1 MLREKHFKL
10 ALLTEALLQ
19 SPISRVFRLT
29 LVDPHRHLA
38 DLEDEL
44 ERPIDRGQ
52 PRIIAAI
59 DRVDYPMATKLER
72 PAPVGPTIVASLCI
86 VAVERGMAP
95 IDEHS
100 SNRLKAVVCKVRM
113 VFPRIDFCH
122 GCAPLADAIPL
133 YGHFIESV
141 NQRQFCKP
149 ADRPSLAER
158 GPSQATLIAQRD
170 KLCSTTCHMAEP
182 SDIETFIAEW
192 RGTGGSEL
200 ANTQSFINGLAR
212 LLGVDPPRGAK
223 ADDTANDYVFER
235 RVFQDNGDGT
245 SSFGRIDCYKRGC
258 FILEAKQ
265 GSEADRAAAD
275 KGEDDLDIFGQTAK
289 TRVARGTARRGTP
302 GWAKAMVQ
310 AKGQAERYAK
320 ALPIDHGW
328 PPFLLV
334 ADIGYCIEVYA
345 DFTGTGKAYAQFP
358 DRARYRI
365 MLEDLRDEDVRDRL
379 RAIWTDP
386 KSLDPTARAARVTR
400 DIADLLATVARRL
413 EKRGYDAETTSG
425 FLMRVL
431 FTMFAEDSK
440 LIPEGSFTQLLKNQR
455 AHPEHLE
462 HQLSALWVAMDKG
475 EFSPA
480 LGVPLRK
487 FNGYLFKERTAL
499 PLDGEEL
506 EVLIQ
511 AAEHVWT
518 EVEPAIFG
526 TLLERALNPKERA
539 KLGAHYTPRAYVE
552 RLIGPTIMEPLRAD
566 WDGVRGA
573 AATLIEEGKA
583 DEAKAFVEAF
593 HSRLAQ
599 TKVLDPACGT
609 GNFLYVAMARMKELE
624 GEVLDLLVELGDDQ
638 YVAELTGHTITPEN
652 FLGIE
657 INPRA
662 AAIAQLVL
670 WIGYL
675 QWHFRV
681 NGADRTPPEPI
692 LRDVKTIEN
701 RDALIEWDKKL
712 AELDENGDPV
722 SRWDGETMKVH
733 PVTGKKV
740 PDETARVEVF
750 RYIKPRAAKWPKADF
765 IVGNPPFI
773 GNKRM
778 RKRLGENYAKALRAA
793 WPKVPK
799 SVDLVMY
806 WWDRCAELTQS
817 GQLRAFGLVS
827 TNSIKQVTNRAVIEK
842 WLKTRPALKLSF
854 AIPDHPWM
862 DDETTA
868 QVRISMTAAAKTGRM
883 GFLET
888 IQSERKV
895 KGQPNVVELVSQL
908 GQIHS
913 NLTIGANIT
922 DCGPLKSNDA
932 VSFMGVIPSGTGF
945 RISAEELKECG
956 HDLSDLPSVVRTYLV
971 GNELTDNKAPG
982 FIVDYFG
989 LNEAQ
994 AREASPPLFQFV
1006 LNRVKD
1012 GRDARSGGTADS
1024 QQYAAEWWLFAKPRP
1039 GMRAALKGQ
1048 SRYIATTET
1057 SKHRWFTF
1065 LSPTV
1070 LPDQKIRGVAIDD
1083 AFYLGVLSSR
1093 IHVVWSDAAG
1103 GRQGVGNDPV
1113 YNNTTCFEPFPFPAD
1128 VSDVV
1133 KGKIRIEAEAFDAL
1147 RKRVLESH
1155 EDLTLTKL
1163 YNVLEALREGRALTD
1178 AERDMHDRGLVTL
1191 IRQHHDA
1198 IDALVAEA
1206 YGWPADLPDE
1216 EILTRLVALN
1226 KERAAEEA
1234 RGLIRWLRPEYQ
1246 APDYKA
1252 PVTQTLD
1259 LGETDGALPDNV
1271 IPWPG
1276 SLPEQVSA
1284 VQSILTAA
1292 ATPLAPQDVARA
1304 FKGKRAATVRPVLD
1318 ALAGIGMAR
1327 RLNDGRYAA

>member
-1 MLREKHFKL
+1 MC
-10 ALLTEALLQ
+10 Q
-19 SPISRVFRLT
+19 I
-29 LVDPHRHLA
+29 
-38 DLEDEL
+38 
-44 ERPIDRGQ
+44 
-52 PRIIAAI
+52 
-59 DRVDYPMATKLER
+59 
-72 PAPVGPTIVASLCI
+72 
-86 VAVERGMAP
+86 
-95 IDEHS
+95 
-100 SNRLKAVVCKVRM
+100 
-113 VFPRIDFCH
+113 
-122 GCAPLADAIPL
+122 
-133 YGHFIESV
+133 
-141 NQRQFCKP
+141 
-149 ADRPSLAER
+149 
-158 GPSQATLIAQRD
+158 
-170 KLCSTTCHMAEP
+170 
-182 SDIETFIAEW
+182 
-192 RGTGGSEL
+192 
-200 ANTQSFINGLAR
+200 
-212 LLGVDPPRGAK
+212 LGVDAPAGSRT
-223 ADDTANDYVFER
+223 DDAHNDYVFER

-245 SSFGRIDCYKRGC
+245 QSFGRVDCYKRNA

-265 GSEADRAAAD
+265 GSEADRTAAN
-275 KGEDDLDIFGQTAK
+275 KGEDDLDIFGQTASA
-289 TRVARGTARRGTP
+289 RVKRGTARRGTP

-320 ALPIDHGW
+320 ALPVAHGW

-358 DRARYRI
+358 DRSRYRI
-365 MLEDLRDEDVRDRL
+365 MLEDLRDEDVRARL
-379 RAIWTDP
+379 RSIWTEP
-386 KSLDPTARAARVTR
+386 KTLDPAIQSAKVTR
-400 DIADLLATVARRL
+400 EIADLLATVSRRL
-413 EKRGYDAETTSG
+413 EARGYNAEAVSG

-431 FTMFAEDSK
+431 FTMFAEDTKVLLPQDSFK
-440 LIPEGSFTQLLKNQR
+440 TLLREHIGSPQML
-455 AHPEHLE
+455 HHS
-462 HQLSALWVAMDKG
+462 LSALWKAMDKG
-475 EFSPA
+475 DYAPA
-480 LGVPLRK
+480 LRTHVKR
-487 FNGYLFKERTAL
+487 FNGYLFKNTDAPE
-499 PLDGEEL
+499 LDADEL
-506 EVLIQ
+506 QVLIQ
-511 AAEHVWT
+511 AAEKDWT

-573 AATLIEEGKA
+573 AATLIEDGKA
-583 DEAKAFVEAF
+583 DEAKVFVQAF
-593 HSRLAQ
+593 HAKLAQ

-681 NGADRTPPEPI
+681 NGSDRAPPEPI
-692 LRDVKTIEN
+692 LKDIRTIEN
-701 RDALIEWDKKL
+701 RDALIDYDDKVL
-712 AELDENGDPV
+712 ELDEHGKPL

-733 PVTGKKV
+733 PVTGRNV
-740 PDETARVEVF
+740 PDEDARAEVY
-750 RYIKPRAAKWPKADF
+750 RYVKPRAAKWPKADF

-778 RKRLGENYAKALRAA
+778 RIRLGENYAKALRAA

-817 GQLRAFGLVS
+817 GRLNAFGLVS
-827 TNSIKQVTNRAVIEK
+827 TNSIKQVTNRAVIER
-842 WLKTRPALKLSF
+842 WLKVRPALNLSF

-868 QVRISMTAAAKTGRM
+868 QVRISMTVASKGRRL
-883 GFLET
+883 GILET

-895 KGQPNVVELVSQL
+895 KGQPNVVDLIPRF

-922 DCGPLKSNDA
+922 DCGPLKSNDTL
-932 VSFMGVIPSGTGF
+932 SFMGVIPSGTGF
-945 RISAEELKECG
+945 RISAYELVECG
-956 HDLSDLPSVVRTYLV
+956 CDLSHLPSVVRTYLV
-971 GNELTDNKAPG
+971 GNELTDNKPPG
-982 FIVDYFG
+982 FIIDYFG
-989 LNEAQ
+989 LNEAR
-994 AREASPPLFQFV
+994 AREASPALFQFV
-1006 LNRVKD
+1006 LNRVKA
-1012 GRDARSGGTADS
+1012 GRVARSGDTSDS

-1039 GMRAALKGQ
+1039 GMRAAIQGQ
-1048 SRYIATTET
+1048 SRYLATTET

-1065 LSPTV
+1065 LHSAV
-1070 LPDQKIRGVAIDD
+1070 LPDQKIRGVATED
-1083 AFYLGVLSSR
+1083 AFHLGVLSNR
-1093 IHVVWSDAAG
+1093 IHTLWSDAAG
-1103 GRQGVGNDPV
+1103 GRQGVGNDSV

-1128 VSDVV
+1128 VPEPLKD
-1133 KGKIRIEAEAFDAL
+1133 KIRAEAEALDAL
-1147 RKRVLESH
+1147 RKRVLAQH

-1163 YNVLEALREGRALTD
+1163 YNVLEALRADGGKGRALTD

-1198 IDALVAEA
+1198 IDALVAQA
-1206 YGWPADLPDE
+1206 YGWPVDLSDE
-1216 EILTRLVALN
+1216 QVLTRLVALN

-1234 RGLIRWLRPEYQ
+1234 KGLIRWLRPEYQ
-1246 APDYKA
+1246 APGQTTDGHTA
-1252 PVTQTLD
+1252 AVTQSLD
-1259 LGETDGALPDNV
+1259 LGEAAAILPDNV
-1271 IPWPG
+1271 IPWPI

-1284 VQSILTAA
+1284 VQSILSAA
-1292 ATPLAPQDVARA
+1292 QSPLAPQDIARA

-1327 RLNDGRYAA
+1327 RLKDGRYAA

>member
-1 MLREKHFKL
+1 ML
-10 ALLTEALLQ
+10 EADQ
-19 SPISRVFRLT
+19 
-29 LVDPHRHLA
+29 
-38 DLEDEL
+38 
-44 ERPIDRGQ
+44 
-52 PRIIAAI
+52 
-59 DRVDYPMATKLER
+59 
-72 PAPVGPTIVASLCI
+72 
-86 VAVERGMAP
+86 
-95 IDEHS
+95 
-100 SNRLKAVVCKVRM
+100 
-113 VFPRIDFCH
+113 
-122 GCAPLADAIPL
+122 
-133 YGHFIESV
+133 IES
-141 NQRQFCKP
+141 
-149 ADRPSLAER
+149 
-158 GPSQATLIAQRD
+158 
-170 KLCSTTCHMAEP
+170 
-182 SDIETFIAEW
+182 FIAEW

-212 LLGVDPPRGAK
+212 LLDVDPPRGAK
-223 ADDTANDYVFER
+223 ADDATNDYVFER

-245 SSFGRIDCYKRGC
+245 TSFGRIDCYKRGC

-275 KGEDDLDIFGQTAK
+275 KGEDDLDIFGQTAR

-365 MLEDLRDEDVRDRL
+365 MLDDLRDEGVRDRL

-386 KSLDPTARAARVTR
+386 KILDPTARAARVTR

-440 LIPEGSFTQLLKNQR
+440 LIPEGSFTQLLKSQR

-462 HQLSALWVAMDKG
+462 HQLSALWAAMDKG

-499 PLDGEEL
+499 PLDAEEL
-506 EVLIQ
+506 EVLIE

-539 KLGAHYTPRAYVE
+539 KLAAHYTPRAYVE

-566 WDGVRGA
+566 WNAVRA
-573 AATLIEEGKA
+573 AAGQLIDEGKA
-583 DEAKAFVEAF
+583 DEAKSFVEAF
-593 HSRLAQ
+593 HARLAQ
-599 TKVLDPACGT
+599 TRVLDPACGT

-624 GEVLDLLVELGDDQ
+624 GEVLDYLVELGDEQ

-692 LRDVKTIEN
+692 LRDVRTIEN
-701 RDALIEWDKKL
+701 RDALIDHDEMVLEK
-712 AELDENGDPV
+712 DENGDPLT
-722 SRWDGETMKVH
+722 RWDGETKKKH
-733 PVTGKKV
+733 PITGKEV
-740 PDETARVEVF
+740 PDQDSRVEVY
-750 RYIKPRAAKWPKADF
+750 RYVNPRPSKWPKADF

-773 GNKRM
+773 GKGKRAVEY
-778 RKRLGENYAKALRAA
+778 LGRPYLTALESAS
-793 WPKVPK
+793 KVK
-799 SVDLVMY
+799 LSADYVMH
-806 WWDRCAELTQS
+806 WWDRAADLARS
-817 GQLRAFGLVS
+817 
-827 TNSIKQVTNRAVIEK
+827 KQVRRFGFITSSTITQQFNTKVV
-842 WLKTRPALKLSF
+842 RPHVEAAKSALSIAY
-854 AIPDHPWM
+854 AIADHPWV
-862 DDETTA
+862 DEKGSA
-868 QVRISMTAAAKTGRM
+868 AVRIAMTVGHGGKVSGRLLHIADESLAPDIIAFFEQTGKISA
-883 GFLET
+883 T
-888 IQSERKV
+888 
-895 KGQPNVVELVSQL
+895 
-908 GQIHS
+908 
-913 NLTIGANIT
+913 LTISNDVKSAM
-922 DCGPLKSNDA
+922 PLKANDGICSPGIKTFGA
-932 VSFMGVIPSGTGF
+932 
-945 RISAEELKECG
+945 
-956 HDLSDLPSVVRTYLV
+956 
-971 GNELTDNKAPG
+971 G
-982 FIVDYFG
+982 FIVDKALAKRWISDFSPHELAVLKPYFG
-989 LNEAQ
+989 GKDVTDRWKGKFVIDVDHLEEEQLRQKFPHFYNHLFNHVKPDRDENNDDSRRLNWWKFGRRNTEL
-994 AREASPPLFQFV
+994 REALEGCP
-1006 LNRVKD
+1006 
-1012 GRDARSGGTADS
+1012 
-1024 QQYAAEWWLFAKPRP
+1024 
-1039 GMRAALKGQ
+1039 
-1048 SRYIATTET
+1048 RYIVTTET
-1057 SKHRWFTF
+1057 AKHRFFIF
-1065 LSPTV
+1065 LSPPQFPEGGLV
-1070 LPDQKIRGVAIDD
+1070 VVAIAD
-1083 AFYLGVLSSR
+1083 AFALGVLSSKSHLIWMQR
-1093 IHVVWSDAAG
+1093 AKGALET
-1103 GRQGVGNDPV
+1103 RPR
-1113 YNNTTCFEPFPFPAD
+1113 YNKQRCFDPFPFPVD
-1128 VSDVV
+1128 VAETLKD
-1133 KGKIRIEAEAFDAL
+1133 KIRVEAEALDAL
-1147 RKRVLESH
+1147 RKRALESH
-1155 EDLTLTKL
+1155 QDLTNTKL

-1178 AERDMHDRGLVTL
+1178 SHRDIHDRGLVTL

-1206 YGWPADLPDE
+1206 YGWPADLSDE

-1259 LGETDGALPDNV
+1259 LGETAAALTDNV

-1327 RLNDGRYAA
+1327 RLKDGRYAA

>member
-1 MLREKHFKL
+1 MLRRML
-10 ALLTEALLQ
+10 EADQ
-19 SPISRVFRLT
+19 
-29 LVDPHRHLA
+29 
-38 DLEDEL
+38 
-44 ERPIDRGQ
+44 
-52 PRIIAAI
+52 
-59 DRVDYPMATKLER
+59 
-72 PAPVGPTIVASLCI
+72 
-86 VAVERGMAP
+86 
-95 IDEHS
+95 
-100 SNRLKAVVCKVRM
+100 
-113 VFPRIDFCH
+113 
-122 GCAPLADAIPL
+122 
-133 YGHFIESV
+133 IES
-141 NQRQFCKP
+141 
-149 ADRPSLAER
+149 
-158 GPSQATLIAQRD
+158 
-170 KLCSTTCHMAEP
+170 
-182 SDIETFIAEW
+182 FIAEW

-245 SSFGRIDCYKRGC
+245 TSFGRIDCYKRGC

-365 MLEDLRDEDVRDRL
+365 MLEDLRDDDVRDRL

-462 HQLSALWVAMDKG
+462 HQLSALWAAMDKG

-499 PLDGEEL
+499 PLDAEEL

-599 TKVLDPACGT
+599 TRVLDPACGT

-681 NGADRTPPEPI
+681 NGAERTPPEPI

-701 RDALIEWDKKL
+701 RDALIEWDEKV
-712 AELDENGDPV
+712 AELDEVGNPV
-722 SRWDGETMKVH
+722 TRWDGETMKED
-733 PVTGKKV
+733 PVTGIDV
-740 PDETARVEVF
+740 PDETARIPIY
-750 RYIKPRAAKWPKADF
+750 RYVKPHATKWPKADF
-765 IVGNPPFI
+765 IVGNPPFVSS
-773 GNKRM
+773 RET
-778 RKRLGENYAKALRAA
+778 RELLGDGYADALRDSH
-793 WPKVPK
+793 PSVPGN
-799 SVDLVMY
+799 VDLVMY
-806 WWDRCAELTQS
+806 FWKLAADS
-817 GQLRAFGLVS
+817 VRAGAREFGLITTS
-827 TNSIKQVTNRAVIEK
+827 RIRMEQNRKVTSS
-842 WLKTRPALKLSF
+842 ALANDLHITF
-854 AIPDHPWM
+854 AIPDHPWAGKDAEAGVRVAFTVVSKDKSQQRRLLLAPDH
-862 DDETTA
+862 DDSRSRVSDGTILEQA
-868 QVRISMTAAAKTGRM
+868 D
-883 GFLET
+883 LET
-888 IQSERKV
+888 KIRRSITPDLSPSVEIDGVSELKAWSDLSHAGM
-895 KGQPNVVELVSQL
+895 KPYATTLVVTEDVAVRLF
-908 GQIHS
+908 
-913 NLTIGANIT
+913 
-922 DCGPLKSNDA
+922 PDA
-932 VSFMGVIPSGTGF
+932 VTMDRYAPRYLNGQDVARRPRNARVLDFNGFTSEAAVRQISEAAFQYLVTHTKPERSQERNPRLRKEWWRFEASRDGLRSGIQQIDRYIVTVENSPTRYF
-945 RISAEELKECG
+945 VF
-956 HDLSDLPSVVRTYLV
+956 LPS
-971 GNELTDNKAPG
+971 
-982 FIVDYFG
+982 
-989 LNEAQ
+989 
-994 AREASPPLFQFV
+994 S
-1006 LNRVKD
+1006 
-1012 GRDARSGGTADS
+1012 
-1024 QQYAAEWWLFAKPRP
+1024 
-1039 GMRAALKGQ
+1039 
-1048 SRYIATTET
+1048 
-1057 SKHRWFTF
+1057 
-1065 LSPTV
+1065 V
-1070 LPDQKIRGVAIDD
+1070 LPDQKLRCVASDD
-1083 AFYLGVLSSR
+1083 AFVLGVLSSQAHAKFSAR
-1093 IHVVWSDAAG
+1093 IG
-1103 GRQGVGNDPV
+1103 GRHGVGNTPV
-1113 YNNTTCFEPFPFPAD
+1113 YNTKCATTFPLPAD
-1128 VSDVV
+1128 VPEPL
-1133 KGKIRIEAEAFDAL
+1133 KAKIRAEAEALDAL

-1163 YNVLEALREGRALTD
+1163 YNVVEALREGRALTD

-1206 YGWPADLPDE
+1206 YGWPAELSDE

-1259 LGETDGALPDNV
+1259 LGETAAALPDNV

-1304 FKGKRAATVRPVLD
+1304 FKGKRAATIRPVLD

-1327 RLNDGRYAA
+1327 RLKDGRYAA

>member
-1 MLREKHFKL
+1 M
-10 ALLTEALLQ
+10 T
-19 SPISRVFRLT
+19 S
-29 LVDPHRHLA
+29 
-38 DLEDEL
+38 
-44 ERPIDRGQ
+44 
-52 PRIIAAI
+52 
-59 DRVDYPMATKLER
+59 
-72 PAPVGPTIVASLCI
+72 
-86 VAVERGMAP
+86 
-95 IDEHS
+95 
-100 SNRLKAVVCKVRM
+100 
-113 VFPRIDFCH
+113 
-122 GCAPLADAIPL
+122 
-133 YGHFIESV
+133 
-141 NQRQFCKP
+141 P
-149 ADRPSLAER
+149 ADIDA
-158 GPSQATLIAQRD
+158 
-170 KLCSTTCHMAEP
+170 
-182 SDIETFIAEW
+182 FISEW

-245 SSFGRIDCYKRGC
+245 TSFGRIDCYKRGC

-462 HQLSALWVAMDKG
+462 HQLSALWAAMDKG

-499 PLDGEEL
+499 PLDAEEL

-701 RDALIEWDKKL
+701 RDALIEWDEKV

-722 SRWDGETMKVH
+722 TRWDGETMKEH

-740 PDETARVEVF
+740 PDETARVEVY
-750 RYIKPRAAKWPKADF
+750 RYVKPRAAKWPKADF

-773 GNKRM
+773 GGKDVRD
-778 RKRLGENYAKALRAA
+778 RLGDGYFKALFATTDVPESADFVMHWWDKAANAVRKAGTRRFGFVTTNSITQVFSRRVIAKHLDAKDRVSLLFAIPNHPWVDEKDGAAVRIAMTVAAPGKAVGQHWSVADESGAPDHLVYTERVGQISADLRIGADVTSAIGLRANEKLASRGVQLMGDGFIVTSEQAHALDAIRALSAQPAKIRTGVSDGSTIIFDYRNGRDLASRPRGVKVIDLYGLSEADVRDQHPAVYQHVLANVKPHRAQNNRASYRENWWLFGEQRSELRKALR
-793 WPKVPK
+793 
-799 SVDLVMY
+799 
-806 WWDRCAELTQS
+806 
-817 GQLRAFGLVS
+817 
-827 TNSIKQVTNRAVIEK
+827 
-842 WLKTRPALKLSF
+842 
-854 AIPDHPWM
+854 
-862 DDETTA
+862 
-868 QVRISMTAAAKTGRM
+868 
-883 GFLET
+883 
-888 IQSERKV
+888 
-895 KGQPNVVELVSQL
+895 
-908 GQIHS
+908 
-913 NLTIGANIT
+913 
-922 DCGPLKSNDA
+922 
-932 VSFMGVIPSGTGF
+932 GV
-945 RISAEELKECG
+945 
-956 HDLSDLPSVVRTYLV
+956 
-971 GNELTDNKAPG
+971 N
-982 FIVDYFG
+982 
-989 LNEAQ
+989 
-994 AREASPPLFQFV
+994 
-1006 LNRVKD
+1006 
-1012 GRDARSGGTADS
+1012 
-1024 QQYAAEWWLFAKPRP
+1024 
-1039 GMRAALKGQ
+1039 
-1048 SRYIATTET
+1048 RYIATIET
-1057 SKHRWFTF
+1057 AKHRVFQF
-1065 LSPTV
+1065 LPMSI
-1070 LPDQKIRGVAIDD
+1070 LPDNMLVCIALEDGFA
-1083 AFYLGVLSSR
+1083 LGVLSSC
-1093 IHVVWSDAAG
+1093 IHVPWALASGARLGMGD
-1103 GRQGVGNDPV
+1103 DPR
-1113 YNNTTCFEPFPFPAD
+1113 YSKTRCFDPFPFPAD
-1128 VSDVV
+1128 VSEPLKD
-1133 KGKIRIEAEAFDAL
+1133 KIRAEAEALDAL
-1147 RKRVLESH
+1147 RKRVLESD

-1206 YGWPADLPDE
+1206 YGWPADLSDE

-1259 LGETDGALPDNV
+1259 LGETAAALPDNV

-1327 RLNDGRYAA
+1327 RLKDGRYAA